1 MATWKPELHSPDAV
15 LSYYDEYDN
24 PCYRVFAGHKPDPN
38 FVRFIYDGTE
48 KGIGREKLVE
58 ALNSILSNPDNT
70 NVYLIEI
77 LASKGKKM
85 ECLNSITFQLNKKE
99 QFLPYNPMMGAMQQP
114 NIINELNAFRSEMQ
128 SQISALKMQLD
139 EEDEEDE
146 EPEENFLSGFMKN
159 PQIQQMLLEG
169 LAGFLTPMKVT
180 NVAGVIEKADV
191 DQDTKIDEAIE
202 ILLQYDNQLG
212 DDLMLLSELAKND
225 PSQFNFLLKMLRK

>member
-24 PCYRVFAGHKPDPN
+24 PCYRVFAGHKPDAN
-38 FVRFIYDGTE
+38 FVRFLYDGTE

-99 QFLPYNPMMGAMQQP
+99 QFLPYNPMMNQMVQP
-114 NIINELNAFRSEMQ
+114 NFSNELNALRSE
-128 SQISALKMQLD
+128 ISALKMQLD
-139 EEDEEDE
+139 EDENEDEDE
-146 EPEENFLSGFMKN
+146 EPEENFLSGIMKN
-159 PQIQQMLLEG
+159 PQIQNMILQQ
-169 LAGFLTPMKVT
+169 LAGLLNPMKVT
-180 NVAGVIEKADV
+180 NVAGVIEKTNV
-191 DQDTKIDEAIE
+191 DQESKIDEAIE
-202 ILLQYDNQLG
+202 ILMQYDDQLG
-212 DDLMLLSELAKND
+212 DDLLLLSEMAKND
-225 PSQFNFLLKMLRK
+225 QMQFNFLIKMLRK

>member
-24 PCYRVFAGHKPDPN
+24 PCYRVFAGHKPDQN

-99 QFLPYNPMMGAMQQP
+99 QFLPYNPMMGSMHQP
-114 NIINELNAFRSEMQ
+114 NITNELNL
-128 SQISALKMQLD
+128 I
-139 EEDEEDE
+139 
-146 EPEENFLSGFMKN
+146 
-159 PQIQQMLLEG
+159 
-169 LAGFLTPMKVT
+169 
-180 NVAGVIEKADV
+180 
-191 DQDTKIDEAIE
+191 
-202 ILLQYDNQLG
+202 
-212 DDLMLLSELAKND
+212 
-225 PSQFNFLLKMLRK
+225 

>member
-1 MATWKPELHSPDAV
+1 MATWKPELHSPDSV

-38 FVRFIYDGTE
+38 FVRFLYDGTE

-99 QFLPYNPMMGAMQQP
+99 QFLPYNPMMGAMQNP
-114 NIINELNAFRSEMQ
+114 NITNELNLLRSE
-128 SQISALKMQLD
+128 ISALKMQLD
-139 EEDEEDE
+139 EVDEDEEE

-159 PQIQQMLLEG
+159 PQIQNMILQQ
-169 LAGFLTPMKVT
+169 LAGLLTPMKVT
-180 NVAGVIEKADV
+180 NVAGVIEKSDV
-191 DQDTKIDEAIE
+191 DQETKIDEAIE

-212 DDLMLLSELAKND
+212 DDLLLLSELAKND
-225 PSQFNFLLKMLRK
+225 PSQFNFLIKMLRK

>member
-99 QFLPYNPMMGAMQQP
+99 QFLPYNPMMGAMHQP
-114 NIINELNAFRSEMQ
+114 NITNELNALRSE
-128 SQISALKMQLD
+128 ISALKMQLD
-139 EEDEEDE
+139 EEEEEEEE

-159 PQIQQMLLEG
+159 PQIQSMILQQ
-169 LAGFLTPMKVT
+169 LAGLLTPMKVT
-180 NVAGVIEKADV
+180 NVAGVIEKTDV
-191 DQDTKIDEAIE
+191 DQESKIDEAIE
-202 ILLQYDNQLG
+202 ILLQYDDQLG
-212 DDLMLLSELAKND
+212 DDLLLLSELAKND